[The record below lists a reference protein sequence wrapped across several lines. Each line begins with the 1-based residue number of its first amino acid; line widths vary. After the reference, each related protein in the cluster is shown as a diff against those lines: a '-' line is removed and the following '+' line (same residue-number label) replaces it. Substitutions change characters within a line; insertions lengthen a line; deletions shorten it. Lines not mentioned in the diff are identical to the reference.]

1 MFYYPGWQI
10 ALINAEGLKGKKLNL
25 QVYDLFGRIIFTE
38 EGSLNSAYF
47 TKDLNCVG
55 FAKGMYVVTLRTENE
70 VVGNKFIKE

>member
-10 ALINAEGLKGKKLNL
+10 AFINAEGLKGKKLNL

-47 TKDLNCVG
+47 TKDLSCVG